1 MEAIQ
6 FKAAD
11 GSVTEFYVEEQVRIS
26 GTDYLLVA
34 DAPEGEAEAL
44 ILKDVS
50 PSDAKE
56 AEYVVLE
63 DEEELLAVLKV
74 FGEMLE
80 DTEIRL

>member
-6 FKAAD
+6 FEAAD
-11 GSVTEFYVEEQVRIS
+11 GSITEFYVEEQVRLNGI
-26 GTDYLLVA
+26 DYLLVA

-63 DEEELLAVLKV
+63 DEEELLAVMKV
-74 FGEMLE
+74 FEEMLE